1 MDPWLRHR
9 GGPCEFLRPASP
21 PKADARNA
29 PHCYHQSQEFPFP
42 APVLD
47 GGVWRYLEKPER
59 RRTLP
64 PPTHSPFAA
73 PRRQPGRHMPF
84 GAPILPR
91 EGARARPVTASAAAA
106 AAAARYQRRSSDGP
120 PRPAGRYGGQHE
132 SLTHVGLRVKD
143 GQRFRLSSV
152 THIWPAPRVEGCTP
166 TKARA
171 CETPGGYSKAPQ
183 H

>member
-1 MDPWLRHR
+1 
-9 GGPCEFLRPASP
+9 
-21 PKADARNA
+21 
-29 PHCYHQSQEFPFP
+29 
-42 APVLD
+42 
-47 GGVWRYLEKPER
+47 
-59 RRTLP
+59 
-64 PPTHSPFAA
+64 
-73 PRRQPGRHMPF
+73 MPF

-171 CETPGGYSKAPQ
+171 CESPGGYSKAPQ